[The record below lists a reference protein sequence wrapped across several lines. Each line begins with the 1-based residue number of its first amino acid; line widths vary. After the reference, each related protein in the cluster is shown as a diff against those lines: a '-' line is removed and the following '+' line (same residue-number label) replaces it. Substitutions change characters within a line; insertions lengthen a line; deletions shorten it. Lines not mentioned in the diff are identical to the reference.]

1 MAVEYLVHYYEPN
14 NLEHN
19 PEDLNVG
26 VYFEVDVQK
35 RGSLDSGTY
44 KGEASFGF
52 KPVNV
57 FGGEDNLITTS
68 YSDIT
73 MLELSNGGN
82 TESIGIESI
91 NIKYN
96 SWYFPEVNIKFV
108 DVRGNALFNPM
119 EMTNDSNSNA
129 QGSFLSCL
137 FMFPYPIFKITIK
150 GYYGK
155 PVTFNMTVRDVRASL
170 NPQSGN
176 FEVSVNFIGYMYSY
190 LTDVPMRYLFAAP
203 YIGYDNVSSYLGEF
217 QEGTKDAG
225 IPIPTF
231 TEFIAEMSKG
241 IESME
246 NNSEITKAKET
257 IGKCGSAKNHI
268 ENIKTNYNG
277 VKNLII
283 NSCKIYDNN
292 VKVTN
297 VEDFFDKTDISQPFE
312 IEYKGDEETVKNTP
326 LSGLVD
332 GLNSYVN
339 SAKTNWNALKQT
351 DLVYEEKDIQMVLN
365 PTFIEQINNFS
376 NDKNNHFLDNNGEYL
391 RVKFYMNYTSDMKLL
406 ENILDIA
413 EDKSSKAKSAL
424 EKAEDDVFNN
434 TLSWRPTISNV
445 FQMTLAHLDKFY
457 ENVNRCI
464 SDIDNSSNS
473 RQLSKLDVET
483 DCNTHGS
490 ELTVFPFP
498 AFYDNEDKY
507 LWIGNTKARNYHERY
522 LVEHIINGSQLARDD
537 MKEKLTQYDQNF
549 NATFVYPQKGIPSL
563 LYDVVYGNPYKIN
576 NIDFANLV
584 TPGGDYGLPKA
595 AEIFI
600 TRYLLKY
607 FYNKDKIIGRVL
619 TSDEAKTNNI
629 DFDGYK
635 NIPFINDDM
644 FVQIEALNL
653 LGEGNNLKAIK
664 DSGFWDAVGNTAN
677 NHTEKVYKFAEHLI
691 NEVYSKKIEDIESEG
706 FYDAYYIDDKKRKD
720 MYIYSSKTEHRFVN
734 TIQNIPKE
742 EYDAHMAQVS
752 YILGNENIDYE
763 LYKKC
768 FPLSIDSMENNF
780 ELTVLQS
787 SSGGFLMVN
796 NKEVLNNKN
805 TPEYEDMQKQI
816 LAYFEND
823 KGKNV
828 GRIEPEANRYFNL
841 GLNENEVVDFTTF
854 FGYSNSDLPCYNA
867 TKESLK
873 TRYTN
878 TKETWI
884 ARHLT
889 PNAEKKLCYSF
900 SCRRYPNMGDG
911 NKLGDAPEDVKLQI
925 LDDFFKALGFSRFSE
940 EQYNIEG
947 FIGCI
952 VKMENSGII
961 KVPLLYMV
969 YIGRFISK
977 LSDKKLLR
985 GCYEYSIV
993 KEAIKIYEDNW
1004 KNIVDDIVQ
1013 YILKEQTANDVAGT
1027 KNDDYEFYETK
1038 KRCYVFRR
1046 LSPAAIGKLNELFK
1060 KSHYVFNLH
1069 GSAKGNII
1077 SNDYTEEFKGDLNR
1091 AFSNFQIVIADKCGL
1106 NLPESNIEDAPLPED
1121 NAISDDRKLGIYDTL
1136 KNLYDRWKFGCNR
1149 NGKGHG
1155 NLETQVSIKN
1165 FVFRNALN
1173 EDIGDKY
1180 NINIDKV
1187 VKLISSIYKGN
1198 TDMSVY
1204 SFLTEVTRIADCMM
1218 LSLPANV
1225 YEVMNSMGKMKE
1237 LFTPYRYISAKED
1250 AMQTTY
1256 IVTHRQKT
1264 SEHLDFAPNVS
1275 EYKNDG
1281 VTFKNK
1287 VCKSVEGDDEE
1298 LGVFGVTYSL
1308 GNQRFFKDI
1317 KVSMD
1322 KPIVTEQSIAATMQI
1337 AEAGGSKGSNTIG
1350 RAYHDLFDT
1359 YSAHNYNCTVTT
1371 MGNAQI
1377 MPMMYFQLNNI
1388 GLFKGGYMI
1397 INVEHTLNNQGM
1409 TTTFIGNRI
1418 SKYQFNLD
1426 TNNVWERDG
1435 IDNTEYS
1442 DNDDKSSSSSSKS
1455 EPHVN
1460 RKKRKDVDNLAY
1472 SKENTTIII
1481 DAGHYM
1487 SKAGKES
1494 PDLNPETDMFKMDDP
1509 ERRGDG
1515 VLNPYDIY
1523 KNETYRYREYWG
1535 NRKIANRLVEKLR
1548 TAGYTVKD
1556 MYESDKA
1563 AKDYENFGGKTNS
1576 LYNDLKNQGKT
1587 MIIVSIHSNAAAN
1600 SGWGGG
1606 NFWSI
1611 YCQRDDISDVYNP
1624 KTSYTLAECIAKKAK
1639 KIFKDPKNADILPV
1653 VGDKKMSVKTT
1664 PQTFTDEPGKKYRP
1678 TTMSHAPA
1686 VLSENLFHDTK
1697 SHVKFLGSQKGR
1709 EMIAEIHYQGIV
1721 AFFDEMQKS

>member
-1 MAVEYLVHYYEPN
+1 MAVEYQVHYFEPN

-35 RGSLDSGTY
+35 RGSFDSRTY

-119 EMTNDSNSNA
+119 EMTNDPNSNA

-137 FMFPYPIFKITIK
+137 FMFPYPIFRITVK

-155 PVTFNMTVRDVRASL
+155 PVTFNMTVRDVRANL

-176 FEVSVNFIGYMYSY
+176 FEISVNFIGYMYSY
-190 LTDVPMRYLFAAP
+190 LTDIPMRYLFAAP
-203 YIGYDNVSSYLGEF
+203 YIGYDNVNSDLGKF
-217 QEGTKDAG
+217 HKGTNDEN

-257 IGKCGSAKNHI
+257 IGKCGSAVDHI
-268 ENIKTNYNG
+268 GNIKTSYNG

-283 NSCKIYDNN
+283 NSCIIYDNN
-292 VKVTN
+292 VEVIS
-297 VEDFFDKTDISQPFE
+297 VEDFFVKTDVSQPFE
-312 IEYKGDEETVKNTP
+312 IEYKGDEETLKNTP

-332 GLNSYVN
+332 GLNNYVN
-339 SAKTNWNALKQT
+339 SVKTNWNALKQM
-351 DLVYEEKDIQMVLN
+351 DLIYEEKDIQMILN
-365 PTFIEQINNFS
+365 PTFNEQINNFP
-376 NDKNNHFLDNNGEYL
+376 NDKNNHFLDNNGKYL
-391 RVKFYMNYTSDMKLL
+391 RVKFYMNYGSDMELL
-406 ENILDIA
+406 KNILDIA
-413 EDKSSKAKSAL
+413 EHKSSKATSAL
-424 EKAEDDVFNN
+424 EKAEEDVFNN

-457 ENVNRCI
+457 ENVSRCI
-464 SDIDNSSNS
+464 SNIENSNDS

-498 AFYDNEDKY
+498 AFYDNEDRY
-507 LWIGNTKARNYHERY
+507 LWIGNTNAYNYHERH
-522 LVEHIINGSQLARDD
+522 LVECIIDGSQLARDK
-537 MKEKLTQYDQNF
+537 MKETLAQYDQNF

-563 LYDVVYGNPYKIN
+563 LYDVVYGNPYKKK

-584 TPGGDYGLPKA
+584 TPPNDKELPEA
-595 AEIFI
+595 AKIFVK
-600 TRYLLKY
+600 RFLLKY
-607 FYNKDKIIGRVL
+607 YYYNESLTQMVFKN
-619 TSDEAKTNNI
+619 TSDSITSYKEIPYIPHDVFAK
-629 DFDGYK
+629 
-635 NIPFINDDM
+635 
-644 FVQIEALNL
+644 IEALNL
-653 LGEGNNLKAIK
+653 LGEGNNLKAVK
-664 DSGFWDAVGNTAN
+664 ESGFWTNEDSTPLARKYAGDIIKEFSKPISDSGDTYRVVHEQGENIKDTLTKKSSVHSANDVAVDISYWFNNTLKEISLSEYNARM
-677 NHTEKVYKFAEHLI
+677 I
-691 NEVYSKKIEDIESEG
+691 NVGSTLSNEGIDTEVYSK
-706 FYDAYYIDDKKRKD
+706 
-720 MYIYSSKTEHRFVN
+720 
-734 TIQNIPKE
+734 
-742 EYDAHMAQVS
+742 
-752 YILGNENIDYE
+752 
-763 LYKKC
+763 C
-768 FPLSIDSMENNF
+768 FPLFSDSIKGSFEGVNFNNDICGFVVSSEKSFLDSDDIREYENIKT
-780 ELTVLQS
+780 ELTTS
-787 SSGGFLMVN
+787 FDKNS
-796 NKEVLNNKN
+796 KNNKN
-805 TPEYEDMQKQI
+805 RLSPSPSNYFLNRLNKDDVIDFYPAFTEDSDDAFEMECYEATKASLNERYKNTKDTWWGRNFNPDAQKQI
-816 LAYFEND
+816 Y
-823 KGKNV
+823 
-828 GRIEPEANRYFNL
+828 
-841 GLNENEVVDFTTF
+841 
-854 FGYSNSDLPCYNA
+854 
-867 TKESLK
+867 
-873 TRYTN
+873 
-878 TKETWI
+878 
-884 ARHLT
+884 
-889 PNAEKKLCYSF
+889 YSF
-900 SCRRYPNMGDG
+900 SCRRYPNMSGVD
-911 NKLGDAPEDVKLQI
+911 KLGNAPDDIKLRV
-925 LDDFFKALGFSRFSE
+925 LDDFFTALGFKNYSVNGIIKLE
-940 EQYNIEG
+940 H
-947 FIGCI
+947 
-952 VKMENSGII
+952 SGIV
-961 KVPLLYMV
+961 KVPLLSMV
-969 YIGRFISK
+969 YIGRRFSVLTDSETYNLKNYPIIQK
-977 LSDKKLLR
+977 
-985 GCYEYSIV
+985 
-993 KEAIKIYEDNW
+993 AIKIYGENW
-1004 KNIVDDIVQ
+1004 KYIVDNIIQ
-1013 YILKEQTANDVAGT
+1013 YILSEKTANLTAGSE
-1027 KNDDYEFYETK
+1027 NDDYEFCETK
-1038 KRCYVFRR
+1038 RKCFIFRKLSDGAIEKINTLFGASCY
-1046 LSPAAIGKLNELFK
+1046 I
-1060 KSHYVFNLH
+1060 FNLH
-1069 GSAKGNII
+1069 GCLKDKIYINDDSATKDDFINA
-1077 SNDYTEEFKGDLNR
+1077 LNR
-1091 AFSNFQIVIADKCGL
+1091 AFTLFRNTIAEKCGL
-1106 NLPESNIEDAPLPED
+1106 GLPESNIEDAPLPED
-1121 NAISDDRKLGIYDTL
+1121 NAVSDDRKLGIYDTL

-1149 NGKGHG
+1149 NGKGNGNG

-1173 EDIGDKY
+1173 DDIGDKY

-1204 SFLTEVTRIADCMM
+1204 SFLTEVARIADCMM

-1225 YEVMNSMGKMKE
+1225 YDVMNSMSKMKE

-1275 EYKNDG
+1275 QYKNDG

-1322 KPIVTEQSIAATMQI
+1322 KPVVTEQSIAATMQI
-1337 AEAGGSKGSNTIG
+1337 AEAGGSKGSNIIG

-1377 MPMMYFQLNNI
+1377 MPMMYFQLNNV
-1388 GLFKGGYMI
+1388 GMFKGGYMI

-1435 IDNTEYS
+1435 IDNTEYG
-1442 DNDDKSSSSSSKS
+1442 DDDKSFSSSSKS
-1455 EPHVN
+1455 HVN
-1460 RKKRKDVDNLAY
+1460 RKRRKDVDNLAY

-1487 SKAGKES
+1487 NMAGKES
-1494 PDLNPETDMFKMDDP
+1494 PDLNPETDMFKIDDP
-1509 ERRGDG
+1509 ERIGDG

-1523 KNETYRYREYWG
+1523 ENETYRYREYWG
-1535 NRKIANRLVEKLR
+1535 NRKIANRLVEKLK
-1548 TAGYTVKD
+1548 TAGYTVKA
-1556 MYESDKA
+1556 MYESNKA

-1587 MIIVSIHSNAAAN
+1587 MIIVSIHSDAAADG
-1600 SGWGGG
+1600 GWGSG

-1611 YCQRDDISDVYNP
+1611 YCQRDDILDVYNP
-1624 KTSYTLAECIAKKAK
+1624 KTSYTLAECIAKKASE
-1639 KIFKDPKNADILPV
+1639 IFEDPKNADILPV
-1653 VGDKKMSVKTT
+1653 VGDKKMSVKTK
-1664 PQTFTDEPGKKYRP
+1664 PQTFSDEPGKKYRP

>member
-1 MAVEYLVHYYEPN
+1 MAVEYQVHYYEPN

-35 RGSLDSGTY
+35 RGSFDSGTY

-119 EMTNDSNSNA
+119 EMTNDPNSDA

-137 FMFPYPIFKITIK
+137 FMFPYPIFRITVK

-155 PVTFNMTVRDVRASL
+155 PVTFNMTVRDVRANL

-176 FEVSVNFIGYMYSY
+176 FEISVNFIGYMYSY
-190 LTDVPMRYLFAAP
+190 LTDIPMRYLFAAP
-203 YIGYDNVSSYLGEF
+203 YIGYDGVNPYLGEF
-217 QEGTKDAG
+217 QENTKDG
-225 IPIPTF
+225 GVSIPTF

-246 NNSEITKAKET
+246 NNSEITKIKET
-257 IGKCGSAKNHI
+257 ISKCGSAKNHI

-283 NSCKIYDNN
+283 NSCVIYDNN
-292 VKVTN
+292 VEVTN
-297 VEDFFDKTDISQPFE
+297 VEDFFDNADISQPFE
-312 IEYKGDEETVKNTP
+312 IVYKGGDEEIVKNTP
-326 LSGLVD
+326 LSSLVD

-339 SAKTNWNALKQT
+339 SVKTNWNALKQM
-351 DLVYEEKDIQMVLN
+351 DLIYEEKDIQMILN

-376 NDKNNHFLDNNGEYL
+376 NDKHNHFLDNNGDYL
-391 RVKFYMNYTSDMKLL
+391 EVKFYMNYASDTKLL
-406 ENILDIA
+406 ENILGIA
-413 EDKSSKAKSAL
+413 GDKSSKAKSAL

-434 TLSWRPTISNV
+434 TLSWRPTISNI

-457 ENVNRCI
+457 ENVSRCI
-464 SDIDNSSNS
+464 SDIDNSSDS
-473 RQLSKLDVET
+473 RLLSKLDVET

-507 LWIGNTKARNYHERY
+507 LWIGNTNARNYHERH

-537 MKEKLTQYDQNF
+537 MKEKLEQYEQNF
-549 NATFVYPQKGIPSL
+549 NTTFVYPQKGIPTL
-563 LYDVVYGNPYKIN
+563 LYDIVSGNPYKRG
-576 NIDFANLV
+576 DFTNLV
-584 TPGGDYGLPKA
+584 TADPNGDKLPMA
-595 AEIFI
+595 AKIFI

-607 FYNKDKIIGRVL
+607 YYNSDSL
-619 TSDEAKTNNI
+619 TQTVYSKSSETVTS
-629 DFDGYK
+629 YK
-635 NIPFINDDM
+635 EIAYIPDDI
-644 FVQIEALNL
+644 FAQIEAFNL
-653 LGEGNNLKAIK
+653 INEGNNLKAVK
-664 DSGFWDAVGNTAN
+664 ESGFWTKEQDNTGLAIEYAKKIGKEQYSKPINDGGDTYYVNDKEAQEIDSTLTKKSSIYSTEDIAVPISYWFNNTIKNIPLDEYDAQMINVGSTLSNEGIDT
-677 NHTEKVYKFAEHLI
+677 
-691 NEVYSKKIEDIESEG
+691 EVYS
-706 FYDAYYIDDKKRKD
+706 
-720 MYIYSSKTEHRFVN
+720 
-734 TIQNIPKE
+734 
-742 EYDAHMAQVS
+742 
-752 YILGNENIDYE
+752 
-763 LYKKC
+763 KC
-768 FPLSIDSMENNF
+768 FPLSSDSIKGSFDGVSMINNNRYGFIVSSDKKFLSGDNVAEYENIK
-780 ELTVLQS
+780 TVLTTS
-787 SSGGFLMVN
+787 FDKGSGDNKNKLKPSPSNYFLNGLNV
-796 NKEVLNNKN
+796 KEVIDFYPAFTENSNDVFETECYEATKASLNERYKN
-805 TPEYEDMQKQI
+805 TKDTWWARNFNSDAQKQI
-816 LAYFEND
+816 Y
-823 KGKNV
+823 
-828 GRIEPEANRYFNL
+828 
-841 GLNENEVVDFTTF
+841 
-854 FGYSNSDLPCYNA
+854 
-867 TKESLK
+867 
-873 TRYTN
+873 
-878 TKETWI
+878 
-884 ARHLT
+884 
-889 PNAEKKLCYSF
+889 YSF
-900 SCRRYPNMGDG
+900 SCRKYPNMSGID
-911 NKLGDAPEDVKLQI
+911 KLGNAPDDIKLRV
-925 LDDFFKALGFSRFSE
+925 LDDFFTALGFK
-940 EQYNIEG
+940 NDD
-947 FIGCI
+947 
-952 VKMENSGII
+952 VNGII
-961 KVPLLYMV
+961 KLEHSGIVKIPLLNMV
-969 YIGRFISK
+969 YIGRRFATLTNELYNLENYPIA
-977 LSDKKLLR
+977 KK
-985 GCYEYSIV
+985 
-993 KEAIKIYEDNW
+993 AIEVYNENW
-1004 KNIVDDIVQ
+1004 KYIVDTIIQ
-1013 YILKEQTANDVAGT
+1013 YILNEKTANLTAGSE
-1027 KNDDYEFYETK
+1027 NDDYEFCETK
-1038 KRCYVFRR
+1038 RKCFIFRKLSDGAIEKINTLFGTSCY
-1046 LSPAAIGKLNELFK
+1046 I
-1060 KSHYVFNLH
+1060 FNLH
-1069 GSAKGNII
+1069 GCLRLAGPMTEI
-1077 SNDYTEEFKGDLNR
+1077 SVTDENFEKALKN
-1091 AFSNFQIVIADKCGL
+1091 AFVLFQNAVAEKCGL
-1106 NLPESNIEDAPLPED
+1106 NPPETNTEDTPMPEN
-1121 NAISDDRKLGIYDTL
+1121 NAVSDDRKLGIYDTL

-1165 FVFRNALN
+1165 FVFRNTLN

-1225 YEVMNSMGKMKE
+1225 YDVMNSMSKMKE

-1275 EYKNDG
+1275 QYKNDG

-1337 AEAGGSKGSNTIG
+1337 AEAGGSKGSNAIG

-1388 GLFKGGYMI
+1388 GMFKGGYMI

-1426 TNNVWERDG
+1426 NSNVWERDG
-1435 IDNTEYS
+1435 IDNTEYG
-1442 DNDDKSSSSSSKS
+1442 DDKSSSSSSKF
-1455 EPHVN
+1455 HVN
-1460 RKKRKDVDNLAY
+1460 RKRRKDVDNLVY

-1494 PDLNPETDMFKMDDP
+1494 PDLNPETNMFKMDDP
-1509 ERRGDG
+1509 ERIGDG
-1515 VLNPYDIY
+1515 VLNPYDIN

-1548 TAGYTVKD
+1548 AAGYTVKA

-1563 AKDYENFGGKTNS
+1563 AEDYYNFGGKTNA

-1611 YCQRDDISDVYNP
+1611 YCQRDDIPDVYNP
-1624 KTSYTLAECIAKKAK
+1624 NTSYTLAKCIAKKANE
-1639 KIFKDPKNADILPV
+1639 IFKDTKNADILPV

-1664 PQTFTDEPGKKYRP
+1664 PQTFSDEPGKKYRP

>member
-1 MAVEYLVHYYEPN
+1 MAVEYQVHYFEPN

-35 RGSLDSGTY
+35 RGSFDSGTY

-119 EMTNDSNSNA
+119 EMTNDPNSNA

-155 PVTFNMTVRDVRASL
+155 PVTFNMTVRDVRANL

-176 FEVSVNFIGYMYSY
+176 FEISVNFIGYMYSY

-203 YIGYDNVSSYLGEF
+203 YIKYDNVSSDLGKF
-217 QEGTKDAG
+217 HKGTSDEN

-231 TEFIAEMSKG
+231 TEFIGEMSKG

-257 IGKCGSAKNHI
+257 IGKCGSAKDHI
-268 ENIKTNYNG
+268 GNIKNSYNG

-283 NSCKIYDNN
+283 NSCIIYDNN
-292 VKVTN
+292 VEVTS
-297 VEDFFDKTDISQPFE
+297 VEDFFNKTDISQPFE
-312 IEYKGDEETVKNTP
+312 IVYKGDEEEIVKNTP
-326 LSGLVD
+326 LSSLVD
-332 GLNSYVN
+332 GLNSYV
-339 SAKTNWNALKQT
+339 SSVQMNWEALKQT
-351 DLVYEEKDIQMVLN
+351 DLVYEEKDIQMILN
-365 PTFIEQINNFS
+365 PIFHEEVNNFP
-376 NDKNNHFLDNNGEYL
+376 NDKHNHFLDNDEYL
-391 RVKFYMNYTSDMKLL
+391 KVKFYMNYVSDMKLL
-406 ENILDIA
+406 ENILGIA
-413 EDKSSKAKSAL
+413 GEKSSKATSAL
-424 EKAEDDVFNN
+424 EKAEEDVFNN

-457 ENVNRCI
+457 ENVSRCI
-464 SDIDNSSNS
+464 SNIENSNDS
-473 RQLSKLDVET
+473 RLLSELDVET

-498 AFYDNEDKY
+498 AFYDNENKY
-507 LWIGNTKARNYHERY
+507 LWIGNTNAHNYPERY

-537 MKEKLTQYDQNF
+537 MKEKLAQYDQNF
-549 NATFVYPQKGIPSL
+549 NATFVYPQKGIPTL
-563 LYDVVYGNPYKIN
+563 LYDVFYGNPYHLD
-576 NIDFANLV
+576 NIDFVNLV
-584 TPGGDYGLPKA
+584 TSPNDKELPEA
-595 AEIFI
+595 AKIFVK
-600 TRYLLKY
+600 RFLLKY
-607 FYNKDKIIGRVL
+607 YYYNESL
-619 TSDEAKTNNI
+619 TQMVYKKTPDPITSYKEIPYIPHDVFAK
-629 DFDGYK
+629 
-635 NIPFINDDM
+635 
-644 FVQIEALNL
+644 IEALNL
-653 LGEGNNLKAIK
+653 LGEGNNLKAVKDSSFWQDPDRTNLVREYARCVIGEFSNPISDGGDTYRVVHKQEENIK
-664 DSGFWDAVGNTAN
+664 DTLTKKSSLHSTRDIAVDISYWFNNTLKEMSLSEYNARMISVGTILSN
-677 NHTEKVYKFAEHLI
+677 EAIDTE
-691 NEVYSKKIEDIESEG
+691 
-706 FYDAYYIDDKKRKD
+706 
-720 MYIYSSKTEHRFVN
+720 T
-734 TIQNIPKE
+734 
-742 EYDAHMAQVS
+742 
-752 YILGNENIDYE
+752 
-763 LYKKC
+763 YKKC
-768 FPLSIDSMENNF
+768 FPLSSDSIKGSF
-780 ELTVLQS
+780 EGVYFNSNSYGFVISSDKSFLDSDDIREYEEIKTVLTTSFDKNPRDNKNRLSPS
-787 SSGGFLMVN
+787 SSNYFLN
-796 NKEVLNNKN
+796 SLNKDDVIDFYPAFTENRFDAFEMECYEITKASLNERYENLKN
-805 TPEYEDMQKQI
+805 TW
-816 LAYFEND
+816 L
-823 KGKNV
+823 
-828 GRIEPEANRYFNL
+828 NRVFNF
-841 GLNENEVVDFTTF
+841 N
-854 FGYSNSDLPCYNA
+854 
-867 TKESLK
+867 K
-873 TRYTN
+873 
-878 TKETWI
+878 
-884 ARHLT
+884 
-889 PNAEKKLCYSF
+889 EKKLYYSF
-900 SCRRYPNMGDG
+900 SCRRYPNMDTDE
-911 NKLGDAPEDVKLQI
+911 KLGNASDDIKLRV
-925 LDDFFKALGFSRFSE
+925 LDDFFTAIGFKNYDVNGLIKLE
-940 EQYNIEG
+940 H
-947 FIGCI
+947 
-952 VKMENSGII
+952 SGIV
-961 KVPLLYMV
+961 KVPLLSMV
-969 YIGRFISK
+969 YLGSRFSVLTDSETYNLKRYPIIQK
-977 LSDKKLLR
+977 AIEI
-985 GCYEYSIV
+985 Y
-993 KEAIKIYEDNW
+993 KENW
-1004 KNIVDDIVQ
+1004 KYIVDIIIQ
-1013 YILKEQTANDVAGT
+1013 YVLSEKTANQASGNR
-1027 KNDDYEFYETK
+1027 NDDYVFCETDTE
-1038 KRCYVFRR
+1038 CFVFRK
-1046 LSPAAIGKLNELFK
+1046 LSENAIDKINNLFGT
-1060 KSHYVFNLH
+1060 YCYIFNLH
-1069 GSAKGNII
+1069 GCLKFERPITNDSAT
-1077 SNDYTEEFKGDLNR
+1077 NDDFIYALNH
-1091 AFSNFQIVIADKCGL
+1091 AFTSFRNTIAEKCGL
-1106 NLPESNIEDAPLPED
+1106 GLPESNIEDAPLPED
-1121 NAISDDRKLGIYDTL
+1121 NAVSDDRKLGIYDTL

-1149 NGKGHG
+1149 NGQGYG

-1225 YEVMNSMGKMKE
+1225 YEVMNSMDKMKE

-1275 EYKNDG
+1275 QYKNDG

-1287 VCKSVEGDDEE
+1287 VCKSVEGNDEE

-1317 KVSMD
+1317 KVGMD

-1337 AEAGGSKGSNTIG
+1337 AEAGGSKGSNIIG

-1388 GLFKGGYMI
+1388 GMFKGGYMI

-1435 IDNTEYS
+1435 IDNTEYG
-1442 DNDDKSSSSSSKS
+1442 DNDDKNSSSSKFY
-1455 EPHVN
+1455 VN
-1460 RKKRKDVDNLAY
+1460 GKRRKDVDNLAY

-1523 KNETYRYREYWG
+1523 ENETYRYREYWG
-1535 NRKIANRLVEKLR
+1535 NRKIANRLVEKLK
-1548 TAGYTVKD
+1548 TAGYTVKA

-1563 AKDYENFGGKTNS
+1563 AKDYYNFGGKTNS

-1587 MIIVSIHSNAAAN
+1587 MIIVSIHSDAAAN
-1600 SGWGGG
+1600 GGWGSG

-1611 YCQRDDISDVYNP
+1611 YCQRDDIPDVYNP
-1624 KTSYTLAECIAKKAK
+1624 KTSYTLAECIAKKASE
-1639 KIFKDPKNADILPV
+1639 IFEDPKNADILPV
-1653 VGDKKMSVKTT
+1653 VGNKKMSVKTK